1 MEDEKGPFVEL
12 AREQLLD
19 GALVMVLS
27 HGDGS
32 ACRLTFESW
41 AAQASVEPSP
51 TAGWGV
57 AQNDVELLESSAAGQ
72 SALVLSLAATSV
84 GRGWAT
90 VGHAAGTYRN
100 VIRFEPVR

>member
-1 MEDEKGPFVEL
+1 
-12 AREQLLD
+12 
-19 GALVMVLS
+19 MVLS
-27 HGDGS
+27 DAGGA

-57 AQNDVELLESSAAGQ
+57 TQNDVELLESSAAGQ
-72 SALVLSLAATSV
+72 SALFLSLAATSI
-84 GRGWAT
+84 GRGWDT

-100 VIRFEPVR
+100 VIRLEPLR